1 MQVSKVTIRKM
12 AQVSPCYISIKKSKT
27 FTGGEKPHKKNSV
40 PFWHTPILAPKAT
53 SPAAREL
60 TQSVIHSL
68 VQVEAAA
75 MAVPAGSHGVAARM
89 ECQFCPWRR
98 HSTVTERASCFCF

>member
-1 MQVSKVTIRKM
+1 MVAVCEMAQFVPYCISKTKAKPLQRGKKNLKQTQVS
-12 AQVSPCYISIKKSKT
+12 
-27 FTGGEKPHKKNSV
+27 
-40 PFWHTPILAPKAT
+40 FWHAPVLAPKAT